1 MNEMDSP
8 ILAQVVKVLEL
19 KEDEFVSK
27 KYLIEVGVIVD
38 LIGKKTLF

>member
-27 KYLIEVGVIVD
+27 KYLIEVGVIGHLTRD
-38 LIGKKTLF
+38 KTLY